1 MGKFVDLTGKRFG
14 MLTVLSQADK
24 NKCNHIVWLCK
35 CDCGNTSLVES
46 GSLIGGRTKSCGC
59 LQEKYLH
66 ARKIGKRTHGKSQ
79 SRLYA
84 VWKGMKQR
92 CNDPNSD
99 NYYRYGGRG
108 ISVCFEWES
117 DFTAFEKWAME
128 NGYDETA
135 PQGKFTVDRINND
148 GNYEPSNCRLV
159 DMKTQYHNRNLPKS
173 IKEIS
178 EEHGLTYDAVRQ
190 RMKKGASIED
200 ALKKPLR
207 KKVRVLINRQYKTAK
222 ELSKESG
229 VPEPTIYYRV
239 KIGLSG
245 EDVIRM

>member
-1 MGKFVDLTGKRFG
+1 MAIVKDLTGQRFG
-14 MLTVLSQADK
+14 RLLCKSQAGK
-24 NKCNHIVWLCK
+24 NKRGDILWECV
-35 CDCGNTSLVES
+35 CDCGNTCFVASTSLKR
-46 GSLIGGRTKSCGC
+46 GRTKSCGC
-59 LQEKYLH
+59 LRNEYLH
-66 ARKIGKRTHGKSQ
+66 KPKVGKKTHGKTN

-84 VWKGMKQR
+84 VWQ
-92 CNDPNSD
+92 
-99 NYYRYGGRG
+99 
-108 ISVCFEWES
+108 
-117 DFTAFEKWAME
+117 WAME

-178 EEHGLTYDAVRQ
+178 EEHGLTYDAVHQ

-207 KKVRVLINRQYKTAK
+207 KKVKVLINGQHKTVK

-229 VPEPTIYYRV
+229 VPESTIYYRV

-245 EDVIRM
+245 EDVIRV